1 MVKPLNLSKCLNGSP
16 ITICKSSG
24 EDCASMVCGGVGGES
39 LGHHSLT
46 SRLVNALKVV
56 NFPGDDVITWDGNPT
71 YRVSNN

>member
-1 MVKPLNLSKCLNGSP
+1 MVR
-16 ITICKSSG
+16 
-24 EDCASMVCGGVGGES
+24 VGGES